1 MSGKSDD
8 PQASAARRT
17 LRLVE
22 MLMANP
28 NGLSPQELVG
38 ELEASRSTLFVL
50 LNTLKQLGYVEQ
62 SEKRGRYR
70 AGARLLAWRS
80 SGPGQT
86 ADLNQAFYQE
96 AERLAFSET
105 LALAAPAAGGPLVMA
120 QVEGSQQVRTVLVTG
135 QADPDLQ
142 AANQVLAHHPPEN
155 VVSNGYALVNLAE
168 TIELALPV
176 CRDGSRA
183 EAALLL
189 SAPAFRW
196 DNPRLLGTFLPELRA
211 MAARL
216 SYRLGASYYA
226 PYHGAD
232 ERSLQPTSALST
244 DEIAAFLSGP
254 WTARLACIRPD
265 GRPHVIPVW
274 QEWDD
279 SGFTVITWQ
288 GSQWAGYLR
297 QNANVSLTVDEPWPP
312 LRRVTCRGTAL
323 PVQDPS
329 NLPLLAGRLARR
341 YLGQPAAGL
350 VHQVEGAF
358 RIIPDTLRGFQG
370 LS

>member
-1 MSGKSDD
+1 MSGNADE

-22 MLMANP
+22 LLLANP
-28 NGLSPQELVG
+28 SGLSPQELVG
-38 ELEASRSTLFVL
+38 ELESSRSTLFVL

-70 AGARLLAWRS
+70 AGARLLAWRG

-86 ADLNQAFYQE
+86 ADLSQAFYQE
-96 AERLAFSET
+96 AERRAFSET
-105 LALAAPAAGGPLVMA
+105 LALAAPASGGPLVLA
-120 QVEGSQQVRTVLVTG
+120 QVEGSQPVRAVLVAG
-135 QADPDLQ
+135 QTDPGLQ
-142 AANQVLAHHPPEN
+142 AASQVLAQEPPES
-155 VVSNGYALVNLAE
+155 VRANGFALANRAE

-176 CRDGSRA
+176 CRDGRRA
-183 EAALLL
+183 EAALLVN
-189 SAPAFRW
+189 APAFRW
-196 DNPRLLGTFLPELRA
+196 DDRRLLESFLPDLRA

-216 SYRLGASYYA
+216 SYRMGASFYA
-226 PYHGAD
+226 PYHDAD
-232 ERSLQPTSALST
+232 ERSLKPTSALST

-274 QEWDD
+274 QEWDG
-279 SGFTVITWQ
+279 SSFTVITWQ

-312 LRRVTCRGTAL
+312 LRRVTCRGTAS
-323 PVQDPS
+323 PVQEP
-329 NLPLLAGRLARR
+329 NLPLLADRLARR
-341 YLGQPAAGL
+341 YLGQPAVGL
-350 VHQVEGAF
+350 ARQVEAAF
-358 RIIPDTLRGFQG
+358 RIVPDTLRGFQG

>member
-1 MSGKSDD
+1 MSGKTDE

-22 MLMANP
+22 LLLANP

-38 ELEASRSTLFVL
+38 ELESSRSTLFVL
-50 LNTLKQLGYVEQ
+50 LNALKKLGYVEQ

-70 AGARLLAWRS
+70 AGARLQAWRA

-86 ADLNQAFYQE
+86 ADLSQAFYQE
-96 AERLAFSET
+96 AERRAFSET
-105 LALAAPAAGGPLVMA
+105 LALIAPATGGPLVLA
-120 QVEGSQQVRTVLVTG
+120 QVEGSQQVRAVLATG
-135 QADPDLQ
+135 QNARGLQ
-142 AANQVLAHHPPEN
+142 AASQVLADQPPES
-155 VVSNGYALVNLAE
+155 VCANGYALVHLAE
-168 TIELALPV
+168 TLELALPV

-196 DNPRLLGTFLPELRA
+196 DDQRLLGAFLPEMRA

-216 SYRLGASYYA
+216 SYRLGASFYA
-226 PYHGAD
+226 PYQGAD
-232 ERSLQPTSALST
+232 ERSLKPTSALSA

-274 QEWDD
+274 QEWDG

-312 LRRVTCRGTAL
+312 LRRVTCRGMAS
-323 PVQDPS
+323 PISEPAD
-329 NLPLLAGRLARR
+329 LPLLADRLARR

-350 VHQVEGAF
+350 AHQVEGAF
-358 RIIPDTLRGFQG
+358 HILPDSLSGFQG

>member
-1 MSGKSDD
+1 MSGNSDE
-8 PQASAARRT
+8 PQVSAARRT

-22 MLMANP
+22 LLLANP
-28 NGLSPQELVG
+28 NGLSPQELVA
-38 ELEASRSTLFVL
+38 ELESSRSTLFVL

-70 AGARLLAWRS
+70 AGARLLAWRG
-80 SGPGQT
+80 SGPGQS
-86 ADLNQAFYQE
+86 ADLSQAFYQE
-96 AERLAFSET
+96 AERRGFSET
-105 LALAAPAAGGPLVMA
+105 LALAAPAAAGPLVLA
-120 QVEGSQQVRTVLVTG
+120 QVEGSLQVRAVLATG
-135 QADPDLQ
+135 QADPTLQ
-142 AANQVLAHHPPEN
+142 AASQVLAVEPPPS
-155 VVSNGYALVNLAE
+155 VRANGYALASRSE

-189 SAPAFRW
+189 TAPAFRW
-196 DNPRLLGTFLPELRA
+196 DSSRLLQTFLPDLRA

-216 SYRLGASYYA
+216 SYRLGASYYT
-226 PYHGAD
+226 PYQDAG
-232 ERSLQPTSALST
+232 ERSLKPTSVLSP

-274 QEWDD
+274 QEWDG
-279 SGFTVITWQ
+279 SAFTVITWQ
-288 GSQWAGYLR
+288 GSQWASYLR

-312 LRRVTCRGTAL
+312 LRRVTCSGTAAL
-323 PVQDPS
+323 IQEPD
-329 NLPLLAGRLARR
+329 NLPQLSERLARR
-341 YLGQPAAGL
+341 YLGQPAVGL

-358 RIIPDTLRGFQG
+358 RIVPDTLRGFQG